1 MSLDQLH
8 EQNNKYIKSV
18 SGATSLINRQDESA
32 LVRWELC
39 GPELCRMIQDFEG
52 NDVISPDESPQQKHH
67 EDNPTFKK
75 DFRND
80 TAMLINNFPNNPF
93 MLNELTVINN
103 TDILFQDNI
112 YHNLTQL
119 EPIGSKQFLTFIED
133 RLIKSKA
140 SIRAKISFNHFMLP
154 GCNESTKSRGS
165 IVDKRLNQAFLTK
178 LRAAITSVANM
189 QKCYFPLRYMVL
201 LKVCRPMAQTCIM
214 GPNQVSF
221 NALRKL
227 HRKLLVH
234 LQQHSLLS

>member
-67 EDNPTFKK
+67 KDNPTLKK

-103 TDILFQDNI
+103 TDIVFHDNI

-119 EPIGSKQFLTFIED
+119 EPIGSKQFLTFIEVEGIYQSQNIIEPFHVT
-133 RLIKSKA
+133 RL
-140 SIRAKISFNHFMLP
+140 
-154 GCNESTKSRGS
+154 
-165 IVDKRLNQAFLTK
+165 Q
-178 LRAAITSVANM
+178 
-189 QKCYFPLRYMVL
+189 
-201 LKVCRPMAQTCIM
+201 
-214 GPNQVSF
+214 
-221 NALRKL
+221 
-227 HRKLLVH
+227 
-234 LQQHSLLS
+234 